1 MRPLDSCP
9 IDIWCW
15 ELDRSSAELAALR
28 LLLTEDENTRAA
40 RFVFDR
46 DRNRFIAGRA
56 VLRRILGRYLAK
68 DPAGLQ
74 FSYNGFG
81 KPWLTGQRAWS
92 LHFNL
97 SHAGGVAALAVS
109 HLHEVGV
116 DIEERKPLK
125 EDIARRFFSATE
137 YGEIRE
143 LSGQDYVEAFYRCW
157 TRKEAFV
164 KAHGEGLS
172 LNLASFDVTLLQG
185 ETPRL
190 LRLAGDAEAPT
201 QWRMANVSVGANLA
215 GAVAAC
221 TGGAEISL
229 RYRRLHDI
237 DQAVPGN
244 IRHRLSDSSPA

>member
-9 IDIWCW
+9 VDIWRW
-15 ELDRSSAELAALR
+15 DLDRPAAELATLR
-28 LLLTEDENTRAA
+28 PLLSQDENARAA

-68 DPAGLQ
+68 EPESLR

-81 KPWLTGQRAWS
+81 KPWLTGERAWS

-109 HLHEVGV
+109 HLHEIGI

-125 EDIARRFFSATE
+125 EDIARRFFSAAE
-137 YGEIRE
+137 YGELRE
-143 LSGQDYVEAFYRCW
+143 LSGRDYIEAFYRCW

-185 ETPRL
+185 EAARL
-190 LRLAGDAEAPT
+190 LRLAGDAEAPMH
-201 QWRMANVSVGANLA
+201 WRMANVSVAPHLA
-215 GAVAAC
+215 GAVAAR

-229 RYRRLHDI
+229 RYRHLRDM
-237 DQAVPGN
+237 DQAMPGDTKDT
-244 IRHRLSDSSPA
+244 RPAFSPA

>member
-1 MRPLDSCP
+1 MRPPGSCP

-15 ELDRSSAELAALR
+15 ELDRPAAEAAALR
-28 LLLTEDENTRAA
+28 PLLSEDEKTRAA

-46 DRNRFIAGRA
+46 DRNRFIVGRA
-56 VLRRILGRYLAK
+56 MLRRILGRYLAK
-68 DPAGLQ
+68 HPAGLQ

-81 KPWLTGQRAWS
+81 KPWLTGERAWS

-109 HLHEVGV
+109 HLHEIGI

-125 EDIARRFFSATE
+125 EDIARRFFSAVE
-137 YGEIRE
+137 YGELRG

-164 KAHGEGLS
+164 KAHGAGLS
-172 LNLASFDVTLLQG
+172 LDLASFDVTLLEDQA
-185 ETPRL
+185 PRL
-190 LRLAGDAEAPT
+190 LRLAGDAEAPM
-201 QWRMANVSVGANLA
+201 QWRMANVSVGPNLA

-229 RYRRLHDI
+229 RYRRLHDM
-237 DQAVPGN
+237 DQA
-244 IRHRLSDSSPA
+244 RLPDSSPA

>member
-15 ELDRSSAELAALR
+15 DLDRSPTELSALR
-28 LLLTEDENTRAA
+28 PLLSEDENVRAA

-46 DRNRFIAGRA
+46 DRHRFIVGRA

-81 KPWLTGQRAWS
+81 KPWLTGDRAWS

-109 HLHEVGV
+109 HLHEIGI

-125 EDIARRFFSATE
+125 EDIARRFFSTAE
-137 YGEIRE
+137 YSELRE
-143 LSGQDYVEAFYRCW
+143 LSGRNYVEAFYRCW

-164 KAHGEGLS
+164 KAYGEGLS
-172 LNLASFDVTLLQG
+172 LDLASFDVTLLKG
-185 ETPRL
+185 EAPRL
-190 LRLAGDAEAPT
+190 LRLAGDAEAPS
-201 QWRMANVSVGANLA
+201 QWRMANVSAGPNLA

-229 RYRRLHDI
+229 RYRRLRDM
-237 DQAVPGN
+237 DQAMLP
-244 IRHRLSDSSPA
+244 DSAPA